1 MVCLF
6 DIEILGKGIMD
17 EINDFLDGK
26 RDLDNVIDTITDY
39 AQQIIEISKEIQEI
53 IDRISKILSI
63 INVDI
68 QDFKKII
75 PRIELIEIDP

>member
-6 DIEILGKGIMD
+6 DIEILGKRIMD

-53 IDRISKILSI
+53 INRISKILSI

-68 QDFKKII
+68 QDFRKII